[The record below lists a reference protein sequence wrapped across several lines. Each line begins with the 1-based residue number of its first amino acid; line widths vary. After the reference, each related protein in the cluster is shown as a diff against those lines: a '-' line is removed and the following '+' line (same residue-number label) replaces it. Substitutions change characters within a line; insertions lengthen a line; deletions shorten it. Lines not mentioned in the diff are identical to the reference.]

1 MAVTILGDLGG
12 TSVGVTSLGTGIRCG
27 NPKVVGSYHTRRPW
41 EELGTMWLLEQQQI
55 TGLGGMWNVMNEVKQ
70 LEGELAKQLKINN

>member
-1 MAVTILGDLGG
+1 MPVTILGDLI
-12 TSVGVTSLGTGIRCG
+12 VGVTSLGTGIRCG
-27 NPKVVGSYHTRRPW
+27 NPKVVGSYHIRRPLR
-41 EELGTMWLLEQQQI
+41 ELGTMWLLEQQQI